1 MAEGYVVWYN
11 TMSHPQI
18 LPLLLEDLPRPG
30 NEEQIIAQQW
40 EWYEARGSL
49 DTYDMVSAAVAYA
62 DEQMGQEEVMS
73 PQ

>member
-1 MAEGYVVWYN
+1 MAMCYGTV
-11 TMSHPQI
+11 SHPQV
-18 LPLLLEDLPRPG
+18 LPPLPGDVPRPA
-30 NEEQIIAQQW
+30 NEEHIIAQQW